1 MEGKKI
7 DGMTVNDGKGLYDN
21 EGLCDSLI
29 MDCNNLVKILLSGN
43 YVQFCNAIV
52 QMVKKL
58 VNLKEGIKK
67 DMDSKNSV
75 IESLKETIRSMG
87 ENVVDMSVEE
97 YLEKHDIKKAVNEN
111 ATT

>member
-1 MEGKKI
+1 MEEKKI

-43 YVQFCNAIV
+43 YVQFCNTIV

-67 DMDSKNSV
+67 DMDSMKNKV
-75 IESLKETIRSMG
+75 EDLKRMNDSL
-87 ENVVDMSVEE
+87 VEQMTG
-97 YLEKHDIKKAVNEN
+97 LPAEKDGVKNGAD
-111 ATT
+111 